1 MGVSV
6 SSLKTVPNLDLKK
19 GEGTTN
25 ENKNTGDKPQEKPEA
40 EPEAEAEKPLSS
52 IDDIKAKNVKMWMP
66 YLNSILIIPDIKNDL
81 KKVFANALLAN
92 PTVITIADEGSEKDP
107 DEQKYINEKVYIEKD
122 DMQKFV
128 NGKDDYQFDFSQYI
142 DKELLFKPDLKKAAE
157 ATSVD
162 KDSIRSLKEDIKT
175 ATEEIKLIYKSMV
188 KYVKDARKKHA
199 LMIVLNYIKD
209 SDKLKRVHKNEKIT
223 TTDEAIALNKT
234 EIKGRTGGDGGSISG
249 SDGGSYGSSYG
260 TSDGDGTSEGGSIS
274 STSEGGSISST
285 GDGSSISSTS
295 EGGSDGDG
303 EGGGRFFKTPEEK
316 ALAVEQKQK
325 EKAYEEKKKGTRADF
340 ETKKEMFFKDTLAC
354 YTFINENKNDL
365 LIAYEKKKLSKNVT
379 GENVSDELLK
389 KFIDFLDKYE
399 EKDDDKGAA
408 GEEKNNGPA
417 STTETPPSTET
428 PPATSTGDKP
438 AETAPSN
445 ADTGDAPPAETEGG
459 APAGKAD
466 TGGSA
471 LPIQSGGAAK
481 PKKKRHTRKKGKCI
495 NISINVGDK
504 NVVTND
510 STSSDSSSS
519 DSSSDSSSTSSDTS
533 SESEG
538 EGEGANKKKKNR
550 KKKKKYNLQK

>member
-92 PTVITIADEGSEKDP
+92 PTVKTIADEGAEKDP

-249 SDGGSYGSSYG
+249 SDGISDGGSISDGSSYG
-260 TSDGDGTSEGGSIS
+260 TSAGSSISSAGGSAGGSDGEGGSIS
-274 STSEGGSISST
+274 SA
-285 GDGSSISSTS
+285 GD
-295 EGGSDGDG
+295 GGSDGDG

-325 EKAYEEKKKGTRADF
+325 
-340 ETKKEMFFKDTLAC
+340 
-354 YTFINENKNDL
+354 
-365 LIAYEKKKLSKNVT
+365 S
-379 GENVSDELLK
+379 
-389 KFIDFLDKYE
+389 
-399 EKDDDKGAA
+399 GA
-408 GEEKNNGPA
+408 
-417 STTETPPSTET
+417 
-428 PPATSTGDKP
+428 
-438 AETAPSN
+438 
-445 ADTGDAPPAETEGG
+445 
-459 APAGKAD
+459 
-466 TGGSA
+466 
-471 LPIQSGGAAK
+471 
-481 PKKKRHTRKKGKCI
+481 R
-495 NISINVGDK
+495 
-504 NVVTND
+504 
-510 STSSDSSSS
+510 
-519 DSSSDSSSTSSDTS
+519 
-533 SESEG
+533 
-538 EGEGANKKKKNR
+538 
-550 KKKKKYNLQK
+550 